1 MATQETTRTA
11 VAASPAVAQKK
22 RFSLQSLGMYALLI
36 LGAFVSLFPFYYM
49 FVQSSQPSSE
59 VLRFPPHLWFGDAA
73 WLNIKGLWANGF
85 GRSLFNSAFI
95 AIVSSVL
102 SVFVASLAGYAFA
115 KFRFPGRTLVF
126 GLFLLVLMVP
136 YHVTAV
142 PLFRMMADITLI
154 LRMLIYI
161 AFAGI
166 CGAGIVF
173 MVRKL
178 PRNPALL
185 VGGGAAVVLLL
196 VGLLFLNPALNTYLL
211 SLSLPSWLSTYQ
223 AVILPALA
231 NPFGIF
237 LMRQSMQAIPDD
249 LLDAGRIDG
258 AGEWRIFW
266 TVVLPT
272 MRPTLAA
279 LGIYSFMFQWNNF
292 FWPLIVMRETA
303 METLPVRINALVGLS
318 IIDYGQLMMGTALT
332 TLPIMLIFLAFQ
344 RQFISGAMAG
354 AVKG

>member
-1 MATQETTRTA
+1 
-11 VAASPAVAQKK
+11 
-22 RFSLQSLGMYALLI
+22 MYALLL

-49 FVQSSQPSSE
+49 FVQASQPSSE
-59 VLRFPPHLWFGDAA
+59 VLRFPPHLWFGASA
-73 WLNIKGLWANGF
+73 WTNIRALWDNGF
-85 GRSLFNSAFI
+85 GRALFNSAFI
-95 AIVSSVL
+95 AVTSSAL
-102 SVFVASLAGYAFA
+102 SVMIASMAGYAFA
-115 KFRFPGRTLVF
+115 KYRFPGRSLIF

-142 PLFRMMADITLI
+142 PLFKMMASITWFTDSNWI
-154 LRMLIYI
+154 
-161 AFAGI
+161 
-166 CGAGIVF
+166 
-173 MVRKL
+173 
-178 PRNPALL
+178 
-185 VGGGAAVVLLL
+185 
-196 VGLLFLNPALNTYLL
+196 
-211 SLSLPSWLSTYQ
+211 SSYQ

-237 LMRQSMQAIPDD
+237 LMRQSMQALPDD

-258 AGEWRIFW
+258 ASEWRVFW
-266 TVVLPT
+266 NVAIPT

-279 LGIYSFMFQWNNF
+279 LGIYSFMFQWNSF
-292 FWPLIVMRETA
+292 FWPLIIMRDKA

-332 TLPIMLIFLAFQ
+332 TLPIMMIFLAFQ

>member
-1 MATQETTRTA
+1 MATQETSRG
-11 VAASPAVAQKK
+11 VARSEPVAEPAPRQLPKK
-22 RFSLQSLGMYALLI
+22 IGMYALLL

-49 FVQSSQPSSE
+49 FVQASQPSSE
-59 VLRFPPHLWFGDAA
+59 VLRFPPHLWFGASA
-73 WLNIKGLWANGF
+73 WANIKALWANGF
-85 GRSLFNSAFI
+85 GRALFNSVFI
-95 AIVSSVL
+95 AVTSSIL
-102 SVFVASLAGYAFA
+102 SVFIASLAGYAFA
-115 KFRFPGRTLVF
+115 KYRFPGRSLIF

-142 PLFRMMADITLI
+142 PLFKMMASFTWFTDSNWI
-154 LRMLIYI
+154 
-161 AFAGI
+161 
-166 CGAGIVF
+166 
-173 MVRKL
+173 
-178 PRNPALL
+178 
-185 VGGGAAVVLLL
+185 
-196 VGLLFLNPALNTYLL
+196 
-211 SLSLPSWLSTYQ
+211 STYQ

-237 LMRQSMQAIPDD
+237 LMRQSMQALPDD

-258 AGEWRIFW
+258 ASEWRVFW
-266 TVVLPT
+266 TVALPT

-279 LGIYSFMFQWNNF
+279 LGIYSFMFQWNSF
-292 FWPLIVMRETA
+292 FWPLIIMRDKA

>member
-1 MATQETTRTA
+1 MATQETSRTA
-11 VAASPAVAQKK
+11 AQVEPLVEPAPRLLLKK
-22 RFSLQSLGMYALLI
+22 IGMYFLLL

-49 FVQSSQPSSE
+49 FVQASQPSSE
-59 VLRFPPHLWFGDAA
+59 VLRFPPHLWFGASA
-73 WLNIKGLWANGF
+73 WANIRALWDNGF
-85 GRSLFNSAFI
+85 GRALFNSAFI
-95 AIVSSVL
+95 AVTSSLL
-102 SVFVASLAGYAFA
+102 SVMIASMAGYAFA
-115 KFRFPGRTLVF
+115 KYRFPGRSLIF

-142 PLFRMMADITLI
+142 PLFKMMASITWFTDSNWI
-154 LRMLIYI
+154 
-161 AFAGI
+161 
-166 CGAGIVF
+166 
-173 MVRKL
+173 
-178 PRNPALL
+178 
-185 VGGGAAVVLLL
+185 
-196 VGLLFLNPALNTYLL
+196 
-211 SLSLPSWLSTYQ
+211 SSYQ

-237 LMRQSMQAIPDD
+237 LMRQSMQALPDD

-258 AGEWRIFW
+258 ASEWRVFW
-266 TVVLPT
+266 NVAIPT

-279 LGIYSFMFQWNNF
+279 LGIYSFMFQWNSF
-292 FWPLIVMRETA
+292 FWPLIIMREKA

-332 TLPIMLIFLAFQ
+332 TLPIMMIFLAFQ